1 MTLEDDAWCAA
12 VRDAARQRRLDA
24 GQTLFRQGAP
34 VSGVFAVEEGRIRLV
49 RYAREG
55 AVCVLHVA
63 RRGETFA
70 EAALFSPTY
79 RCDAVAE
86 VASRVTV
93 LPKRAL
99 LAAFAADPAAAMAFM
114 ARLAGQVQEMRAQLE
129 LRNLRSAAD
138 RVMQYLALLSQPERE
153 TIVFD
158 RPLKDVAAEI
168 GLSHESFYRT
178 LAALAAEGA
187 IARRGR
193 EIHLL
198 PGHGG

>member
-1 MTLEDDAWCAA
+1 MTPGEDAWCAA
-12 VRDAARQRRLDA
+12 ACGAARQRRLKA
-24 GQTLFRQGAP
+24 GQTLFRQGSP
-34 VSGVFAVEEGRIRLV
+34 VFGVFALAEGRIRLV
-49 RYAREG
+49 RYAPGG
-55 AVCVLHVA
+55 AACILHVA

-86 VASRVTV
+86 TACRVTV

-114 ARLAGQVQEMRAQLE
+114 ARLAGQVQDLRAQLE
-129 LRNLRSAAD
+129 LRNLRSAAE

-158 RPLKDVAAEI
+158 RPFKDVAAEI
-168 GLSHESFYRT
+168 GLTHESFYRT
-178 LAALAAEGA
+178 LAALAAKGA
-187 IARRGR
+187 IVRRGR
-193 EIHLL
+193 EIRLL
-198 PGHGG
+198 PGRDG